1 MSPLPRAGKKKRG
14 AIYRA
19 ALFGLVESGGEKK
32 ENLVKSETGE
42 KTMARQRRVVERM
55 IGLYCRGR
63 HGSRRREFCPR
74 CEELRRYAL
83 RRLEGCP
90 FGSEKPNCSSCRVH
104 CYAPAM
110 RERIREVMRYAGPR
124 MLWHYPGD
132 ALVYLWRKVRIRPK
146 DYPGR

>member
-1 MSPLPRAGKKKRG
+1 
-14 AIYRA
+14 
-19 ALFGLVESGGEKK
+19 
-32 ENLVKSETGE
+32 
-42 KTMARQRRVVERM
+42 MARQRRVLERM

-63 HGSRRREFCPR
+63 HGSRRGKFCPR

-104 CYAPAM
+104 CYAPA
-110 RERIREVMRYAGPR
+110 
-124 MLWHYPGD
+124 D
-132 ALVYLWRKVRIRPK
+132 ALASLWRKVRIRPK